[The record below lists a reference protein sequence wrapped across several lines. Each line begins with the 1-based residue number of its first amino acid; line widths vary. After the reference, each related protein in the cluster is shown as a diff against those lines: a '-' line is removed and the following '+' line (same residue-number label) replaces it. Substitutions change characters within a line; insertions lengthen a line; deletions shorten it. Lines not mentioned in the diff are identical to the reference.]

1 MSGTNAA
8 AILELWFGEA
18 ASANDDGAAPG
29 SHRGRSAK
37 ASSAP
42 PHPLS
47 KADASI
53 VARIRTGDP
62 DTFDTL
68 FRAYFSRLADFANAT
83 VRDEAVA
90 QELAAE
96 VFLSIW
102 RRRGEWAPR
111 HSVAAYLYRA
121 VRNLAQTYIRDR
133 SAELARW
140 RASAY
145 EASALTESVEALDD
159 RDARL
164 NAVWHAVDQLSD
176 IRRTIVHLRWREQ
189 MSFEE
194 IAVLL
199 DLSPAAVKMQ
209 LSRAFKT
216 VRSLLPDA
224 FEE

>member
-1 MSGTNAA
+1 MSGTNVASVF
-8 AILELWFGEA
+8 ELWFGEA
-18 ASANDDGAAPG
+18 AGADDEGAWRGPR
-29 SHRGRSAK
+29 RGRLPHASA
-37 ASSAP
+37 SP
-42 PHPLS
+42 TRPLS
-47 KADASI
+47 TTDASI

-62 DTFDTL
+62 ETFDGL

-83 VRDEAVA
+83 VHDDAIA

-96 VFLSIW
+96 VFLSLW
-102 RRRGEWAPR
+102 RRRGEWAP
-111 HSVAAYLYRA
+111 HYSIAAYLYRA
-121 VRNLAQTYIRDR
+121 VRNLAHTYIRDR

-140 RASAY
+140 RVSAY
-145 EASALTESVEALDD
+145 EASVFAEPVDALED

-164 NAVWHAVDQLSD
+164 AAVWHAVDQLSD

-189 MSFEE
+189 MTFEE

-209 LSRAFKT
+209 LSRALKT